1 MHNIAAC
8 KHRIK
13 VKFMDEIRIASK
25 KICTHHT
32 DNHEIDILFK
42 NIQNLLNGDYVYIV
56 SYSIIW
62 ANKIFK
68 GFAAINWLGSNT
80 QTNRCAAHDKI
91 IKKCRVL
98 FFK

>member
-1 MHNIAAC
+1 MKLKNSKNIWKIKILGMNNIAAC

-56 SYSIIW
+56 SYSII
-62 ANKIFK
+62 
-68 GFAAINWLGSNT
+68 
-80 QTNRCAAHDKI
+80 
-91 IKKCRVL
+91 
-98 FFK
+98 